1 MEDTKIGRLFGR
13 LFYHAISYGIAEQNP
28 TPLFTRPVGDRTY
41 DGQVL
46 SRVLDLPLHK
56 TGLQYDTVMFSP
68 GERKWYL
75 KQSA

>member
-1 MEDTKIGRLFGR
+1 MEPINGHLFGR
-13 LFYHAISYGIAEQNP
+13 LFYDAPSYGIAEQNS
-28 TPLFTRPVGDRTY
+28 TPLFTRPAGDRAY
-41 DGQVL
+41 DGQVQ

-56 TGLQYDTVMFSP
+56 TELQYDTVMFSP